1 VKARVILGAETGVAE
16 RPEETALREGHPDA
30 RRGGGPP
37 GLEGRLRSW
46 KLFPHEIVAVVFVA
60 FGIVILERL
69 PVTYPREGLVLA
81 AYLPALGFAVSTTL
95 LLALREAWRRWRGRP
110 RTYPFAIEAI
120 LLLRAAAVLLPV
132 LSVHFLLKSF
142 IWLVNP
148 RTWDAFLW
156 DADRFVHLGLSPSI
170 LLTGAFT
177 SGAFLRFLDVV
188 YSNFYFLLIVV
199 SVPVLLV
206 LPDLNRRMGFLAAY
220 TFMWIA
226 GSLIYLAFPSWGPV
240 FVVSDVFAESL
251 RHMPATVRVQ
261 QVLFGE
267 ISSLVNDPLAL
278 RYVRFGCVAAF
289 PSLHLAVVT
298 VFTAASRRL
307 SRRWFLANV
316 VIVFLMLI
324 GSVVTG
330 YHYLVDGW
338 AGIVLGLG
346 AFRAGSRLF
355 LDKSGEE
362 EAPPA
367 SGSSSPAL
375 LQRP

>member
-1 VKARVILGAETGVAE
+1 MILVAENGVGE

-30 RRGGGPP
+30 RRSDGPP
-37 GLEGRLRSW
+37 GIEGRLRSW
-46 KLFPHEIVAVVFVA
+46 KPFPHEIVAVVFVA
-60 FGIVILERL
+60 FGIVVLERL

-81 AYLPALGFAVSTTL
+81 AYLPALGFTVSTAL
-95 LLALREAWRRWRGRP
+95 LLAVREVSRRRRGRP
-110 RTYPFAIEAI
+110 RAYPFSIEVL

-156 DADRFVHLGLSPSI
+156 DVDRVVHLGLSPSL

-206 LPDLNRRMGFLAAY
+206 LGDLNRRMGFLAAY
-220 TFMWIA
+220 TFIWIA
-226 GSLIYLAFPSWGPV
+226 GSLVYLAFPSWGPV

-267 ISSLVNDPLAL
+267 ISSLVNDPLAQ
-278 RYVRFGCVAAF
+278 RYVRLGCVAAF

-298 VFTAASRRL
+298 VFTAASRRI
-307 SRRWFLANV
+307 SRRWFVANV
-316 VIVFLMLI
+316 VIVILMLI
-324 GSVVTG
+324 GSVVSG

-346 AFRAGSRLF
+346 AFRLGSRLF
-355 LDKSGEE
+355 VDRCGEE
-362 EAPPA
+362 GALPA
-367 SGSSSPAL
+367 SGTSPQAH